1 MNTRKFPR
9 SMTEA
14 FGPHTSRD
22 LHPMATPRKD
32 SDYSPVWWM
41 VMWVL
46 AVVAVLAVVVTA

>member
-1 MNTRKFPR
+1 
-9 SMTEA
+9 MTEA